1 MNKIFLCLK
10 IIFIS
15 HLSLHADEKW
25 IEGTSQPRERITI
38 SSPVDEVVEEVLV
51 EEGDNV
57 SKGAVSYTHLTLPT
71 KG

>member
-38 SSPVDEVVEEVLV
+38 SSPVDEVVEE
-51 EEGDNV
+51 E
-57 SKGAVSYTHLTLPT
+57 LPRIELQ
-71 KG
+71 G